1 MKALIKISYALIV
14 VLFYVGCSDPIF
26 SFLIYFSNFTIET
39 PTSGTLE
46 GYYVKRNS
54 DNENYTN
61 PEKVEEAGFYYWP
74 SDKPQQSEIFCI
86 AQVDDKPYETG
97 QWYFK
102 AQVNDL
108 LPATKYYIQA
118 FIKINGARQRG
129 NRWEFTT
136 PDALPEQ
143 GTFTD
148 SRDGHVYIWVRI
160 GKQVWMGENLAWI
173 PSISKPEEGS
183 VSDKHY
189 YIYGD
194 DGTSQGQTPETYK
207 TMGVLYNWSA
217 AINACPEG
225 WHLPTDVE
233 WNELTSYLAYP
244 EGSKMKEV
252 GSAHWTDKNT
262 DATNS
267 SNFSARAGGQRYYLG
282 GFMRLG
288 THAYFWTG
296 TSKDDTYAWDR
307 SLLDTGNRCLRGNS
321 SKASGYSVRCVK
333 N

>member
-1 MKALIKISYALIV
+1 MKVLIKISLAFFMFV
-14 VLFYVGCSDPIF
+14 FYVGCFDPVF
-26 SFLIYFSNFTIET
+26 TYFVRTDKFIPIT
-39 PTSGTLE
+39 PTSGRFE
-46 GYYVKRNS
+46 GYYGQ
-54 DNENYTN
+54 
-61 PEKVEEAGFYYWP
+61 PEPGPKKAEEAGFYYFP
-74 SDKPQQSEIFCI
+74 ADQPQQSESFCI
-86 AQVDDKPYETG
+86 AKFDEKPDEDEN
-97 QWYFK
+97 WHFE
-102 AQVNDL
+102 AEVNDL
-108 LPATKYYIQA
+108 KPATKYFFQA
-118 FIKINGARQRG
+118 FIKIDG
-129 NRWEFTT
+129 NRIRGLTKEFTT
-136 PDALPEQ
+136 ADPLPEQ

-148 SRDGHVYIWVRI
+148 SRDGHVYSWIKI

-173 PSISKPEEGS
+173 PSISKPDEGS
-183 VSDKHY
+183 VTDKHY

-194 DGTSQGQTPETYK
+194 DGTNQGQTPQTYI
-207 TMGVLYNWSA
+207 TMGVLYNWPA
-217 AINACPEG
+217 AMNACPEG

-233 WNELTSYLAYP
+233 WSELTSYLAYP

-252 GSAHWTDKNT
+252 GSAHWTENNT